1 LEGVERE
8 KRKKER
14 IVNENDMREQR
25 GKKRGINRLK
35 RETKREE
42 KEGMEGSGPQ
52 SKMQAVP
59 SSISTWREPCG

>member
-25 GKKRGINRLK
+25 GKKINRLK
-35 RETKREE
+35 RETKRE
-42 KEGMEGSGPQ
+42 KREGREGSGPQ
-52 SKMQAVP
+52 SKMASHP
-59 SSISTWREPCG
+59 I